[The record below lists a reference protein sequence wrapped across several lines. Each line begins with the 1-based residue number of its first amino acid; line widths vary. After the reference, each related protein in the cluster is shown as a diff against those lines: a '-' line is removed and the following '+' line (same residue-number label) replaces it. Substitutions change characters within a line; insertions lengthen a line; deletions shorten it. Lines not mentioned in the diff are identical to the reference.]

1 MFFSI
6 PINYL
11 CKMEVYRSE
20 MQPKISPLGDQGLL
34 LDWGGELDPGIHQE
48 IQACWQRL
56 LAMHLPG
63 VLDLIP
69 AYNSLAILWDA
80 VFLMKNYPQELP
92 FELVKAWILPVLA
105 EEVTH
110 SAAVNIRTVEVP
122 VCFEPPYALDL
133 VELAAQKQLPPA
145 AFVERFCARTYQ
157 VYLLGFLPGFAYMGT
172 VEAELASP
180 RRAVPRG
187 TIPAGSV
194 GIAGAQTGIY
204 PLDSPGGWQVIGRT
218 PWRMFLPEQEPPV
231 RLRVGDEV
239 RFYAIGVEEFF
250 RLLEQ
255 G

>member
-1 MFFSI
+1 MFFS
-6 PINYL
+6 PRINYL

-34 LDWGGELDPGIHQE
+34 LDWGGGLDPVVHQ
-48 IQACWQRL
+48 QVQGCWQRL
-56 LAMHLPG
+56 EALHLPG

-69 AYNSLAILWDA
+69 AYNTLAVLWDP
-80 VFLMKNYPQELP
+80 VFLLKNYPQQLP

-105 EEVTH
+105 EDVTH
-110 SAAVNIRTVEVP
+110 TKEVSTRMVEVP
-122 VCFEPPYALDL
+122 VCFESPYALDL
-133 VELAAQKQLPPA
+133 AELAAQKQLSQA
-145 AFVERFCARTYQ
+145 AFIERFCARVYQ

-172 VEAELASP
+172 VEAELVSP
-180 RRAVPRG
+180 RRAVPRAL
-187 TIPAGSV
+187 IPAGSV

-250 RLLEQ
+250 RLLDQE
-255 G
+255 

>member
-1 MFFSI
+1 MFFS
-6 PINYL
+6 PRTNYL

-34 LDWGGELDPGIHQE
+34 LDWGGALDPVVHQ
-48 IQACWQRL
+48 QVQGCWQRL
-56 LAMHLPG
+56 TAMDLPG

-69 AYNSLAILWDA
+69 AYSSLAILWDP
-80 VFLMKNYPQELP
+80 VFLMKNYPQQLP

-105 EEVTH
+105 EEMTH
-110 SAAVNIRTVEVP
+110 AAAGSTRTVAIP

-133 VELAAQKQLPPA
+133 AELAEQKQLSPA
-145 AFVERFCARTYQ
+145 AFVERFCARAYQ

-172 VEAELASP
+172 VEPELASP
-180 RRAVPRG
+180 RRAVPRAL
-187 TIPAGSV
+187 IPAGSV

-218 PWRMFLPEQEPPV
+218 PWRMFLPEEEPPV

-239 RFYAIGVEEFF
+239 RFYAIGAEEFL

-255 G
+255 E